1 MIIAEPGEY
10 QAKAPVDEIGQ
21 RTPQTP
27 CSPDALRF
35 NSLSYP
41 EIRHGF
47 SAISRSCFMAVFK
60 TARSSLCDLAA
71 TAAPPARLGRRSRR
85 EGQTEGSRAERRW
98 QRLHVSAVHQR
109 SRHAYPGH
117 GIGRSQSAELG
128 PNLGPTPAIGHHGTL
143 ACDRAAAT
151 STLAGDTQTDPAD
164 LGVKGSRVQISP
176 ALPNTQRVTSRRS
189 VR

>member
-1 MIIAEPGEY
+1 MTLPQWRLPG
-10 QAKAPVDEIGQ
+10 ASVAVRGVRGKLRAPG
-21 RTPQTP
+21 
-27 CSPDALRF
+27 L
-35 NSLSYP
+35 N
-41 EIRHGF
+41 GGG
-47 SAISRSCFMAVFK
+47 SACTSRQSIN
-60 TARSSLCDLAA
+60 AR
-71 TAAPPARLGRRSRR
+71 
-85 EGQTEGSRAERRW
+85 
-98 QRLHVSAVHQR
+98 
-109 SRHAYPGH
+109 H

-164 LGVKGSRVQISP
+164 LGVKGSRVQMSP

>member
-1 MIIAEPGEY
+1 VIIAEPGEY

-21 RTPQTP
+21 RTPQTL

-47 SAISRSCFMAVFK
+47 SAISRSCLMAVFK
-60 TARSSLCDLAA
+60 TARSSLYDLAA
-71 TAAPPARLGRRSRR
+71 MAAPGRLGRRSRR
-85 EGQTEGSRAERRW
+85 EGQTEGSG
-98 QRLHVSAVHQR
+98 LNGGGSACT
-109 SRHAYPGH
+109 SRQSINARH

-164 LGVKGSRVQISP
+164 LGVKGSRVQMSP